1 MSTIVVV
8 GSGMM
13 GSALAVPLCENGHH
27 VRLVGSPLDRE
38 IVEYG
43 KKSNEHLTMK
53 RMMPENVSWYF
64 IEEVKKA
71 MEGATV
77 NVPWKAFEYELE
89 K

>member
-38 IVEYG
+38 II
-43 KKSNEHLTMK
+43 EHGRRT
-53 RMMPENVSWYF
+53 N
-64 IEEVKKA
+64 
-71 MEGATV
+71 
-77 NVPWKAFEYELE
+77 
-89 K
+89 